1 VKKRFQAI
9 YKPHQIGV
17 MTVMLLQ
24 EENVLIV
31 DVHTIA
37 KYKVCYYTGGITILF
52 IFPPIS
58 GMINV

>member
-31 DVHTIA
+31 A
-37 KYKVCYYTGGITILF
+37 A
-52 IFPPIS
+52 PI
-58 GMINV
+58 IVNNV

>member
-1 VKKRFQAI
+1 VKKIFQDI

-31 DVHTIA
+31 A
-37 KYKVCYYTGGITILF
+37 APITVNQV
-52 IFPPIS
+52 
-58 GMINV
+58 G

>member
-31 DVHTIA
+31 DVLIIA
-37 KYKVCYYTGGITILF
+37 KI
-52 IFPPIS
+52 
-58 GMINV
+58 